1 MHQLT
6 HLRRKIDQIDQ
17 ALIELLSERL
27 KIVTQIGKVKYED
40 GLPIY
45 TPDREATVLANCR
58 QYAEKLGISSD
69 FIEDILR
76 RVMRES
82 YVNENKFGFKKTNP
96 LIKKIVIVGGRGKL
110 GGLFGSFLKQSGYYI
125 EILDQQDWPNAEQI
139 IANSDV
145 IIVCV
150 PIASTLETLECLAPY
165 LTPNMLLA
173 DLTSVKTA
181 PLKKMLAVH
190 RGAVIGLH
198 PMFGPDI
205 PNMAK
210 QVVLYCPGRFADQYE
225 WLLEQIRIWGAKIEV
240 IEAEEHD
247 QAMTYIQALRHFATF
262 SMGLHLSKQPIQ
274 LSQLLTLSSPI
285 YHLELAMVG
294 RLFAQDGSLYAD
306 IISNKPENLAV
317 LKSLQETYETSLAF
331 FLNNDKTTFIET
343 FNKVHKWFGD
353 YSKQFLKES
362 GTLLQKAN
370 DDW

>member
-1 MHQLT
+1 M
-6 HLRRKIDQIDQ
+6 
-17 ALIELLSERL
+17 
-27 KIVTQIGKVKYED
+27 
-40 GLPIY
+40 
-45 TPDREATVLANCR
+45 LANCR

-96 LIKKIVIVGGRGKL
+96 LIQKIVIVGGKGKL

-150 PIASTLETLECLAPY
+150 PIASTLETLERLAPY

-210 QVVLYCPGRFADQYE
+210 QVVLCCPGRFADQYE
-225 WLLEQIRIWGAKIEV
+225 GYLNKYGFGAQKLKLL
-240 IEAEEHD
+240 
-247 QAMTYIQALRHFATF
+247 
-262 SMGLHLSKQPIQ
+262 KQKNTIK
-274 LSQLLTLSSPI
+274 L
-285 YHLELAMVG
+285 
-294 RLFAQDGSLYAD
+294 
-306 IISNKPENLAV
+306 
-317 LKSLQETYETSLAF
+317 
-331 FLNNDKTTFIET
+331 
-343 FNKVHKWFGD
+343 
-353 YSKQFLKES
+353 
-362 GTLLQKAN
+362 
-370 DDW
+370 